1 MYCCSPTVPELTA
14 SLARKFIPIYTIVM
28 SKQCRAGEAVQIA
41 PEPERRWYWVLT
53 PAGMWTW
60 AFHSAYRSQ
69 QLTSQSEL
77 AIRRGAQDAMQHG
90 TPMTV
95 ELDDADASMKG
106 AHRKRK
112 RDASP

>member
-1 MYCCSPTVPELTA
+1 MCTAHSPTVLELMA

-28 SKQCRAGEAVQIA
+28 SKQCRTGEAVQTA
-41 PEPERRWYWVLT
+41 LEPERRWYWVLT
-53 PAGMWTW
+53 PAGMW

-77 AIRRGAQDAMQHG
+77 AIRRGAQDATQHG

-95 ELDDADASMKG
+95 DLDDADASVKG
-106 AHRKRK
+106 AHPKRK

>member
-1 MYCCSPTVPELTA
+1 
-14 SLARKFIPIYTIVM
+14 M
-28 SKQCRAGEAVQIA
+28 SKQCRTGEVVQTA

-53 PAGMWTW
+53 PAGMCTW
-60 AFHSAYRSQ
+60 AIHSAYRSQ
-69 QLTSQSEL
+69 QLSSQSEL
-77 AIRRGAQDAMQHG
+77 AFRRGAQDAMQHG

-95 ELDDADASMKG
+95 DLDDADASVKV